1 MGLKSS
7 PYNVV
12 QGALRAKREVMGDP
26 GDEKNAFQWDH
37 IIENLPCTAA
47 YDASQPFI
55 KKVRKDGLL
64 ASELAQYVDDCR
76 IIAATK
82 DLAWRSSSQ
91 VAKGLC
97 WLGLQDAARKRRIG
111 SQQPGPWA
119 GSVVS
124 SHREVVTKSVTK
136 ERWTKVQHKIRWI
149 ASQVGLIDQYS
160 ATVDEKI
167 LPSEKAPRKG
177 MIHFKTLEKFVGF
190 LVYVAQTYTTFVP
203 YLKGLYLTLNS

>member
-1 MGLKSS
+1 MGLKNS

-37 IIENLPCTAA
+37 IIENLPSTAA
-47 YDASQPFI
+47 YDALQLFI

-64 ASELAQYVDDCR
+64 ASKLAQYAEDCR

-97 WLGLQDAARKRRIG
+97 WLGLQDAARKRRLG
-111 SQQPGPWA
+111 S
-119 GSVVS
+119 
-124 SHREVVTKSVTK
+124 
-136 ERWTKVQHKIRWI
+136 
-149 ASQVGLIDQYS
+149 
-160 ATVDEKI
+160 
-167 LPSEKAPRKG
+167 
-177 MIHFKTLEKFVGF
+177 
-190 LVYVAQTYTTFVP
+190 
-203 YLKGLYLTLNS
+203 

>member
-1 MGLKSS
+1 MD
-7 PYNVV
+7 N
-12 QGALRAKREVMGDP
+12 
-26 GDEKNAFQWDH
+26 
-37 IIENLPCTAA
+37 
-47 YDASQPFI
+47 
-55 KKVRKDGLL
+55 
-64 ASELAQYVDDCR
+64 CR

-124 SHREVVTKSVTK
+124 SHKEVVTKSVTK
-136 ERWTKVQHKIRWI
+136 ERWTKTQHKIRWI

-203 YLKGLYLTLNS
+203 YLKGLHLTLNSWRTAVPREGVGCIHHSG